1 MSRYLESTVY
11 GYETARAIRDLD
23 RSDAAAIPIVA
34 MTANA
39 FADDVKNS
47 MEAGMN
53 AHLSKPI
60 DMAAL
65 KDVLEKLI
73 CSEHRNVQNKSDGA
87 GQDN

>member
-1 MSRYLESTVY
+1 MPIMN

-60 DMAAL
+60 DMAEL

-73 CSEHRNVQNKSDGA
+73 CSEHRGVQNKSDGA